1 MLVGEI
7 SFVAVQQL
15 SLTESTHRH
24 ALHGLFVRYGLLGR
38 MSERQ
43 GFNSQEFEPCKVRT
57 TWVSTHKTRSGL
69 LAHVGVDRLECGHQ
83 GSGDA
88 EHVPDE
94 PGVQHDLERGIRN
107 GVAKPD
113 PHV

>member
-1 MLVGEI
+1 MAEATSSLEI
-7 SFVAVQQL
+7 IVISEEMSIL
-15 SLTESTHRH
+15 KKSLQFKNTSLDANTLACHCWEIN
-24 ALHGLFVRYGLLGR
+24 F
-38 MSERQ
+38 
-43 GFNSQEFEPCKVRT
+43 RT

-69 LAHVGVDRLECGHQ
+69 LAHVAVDRLECGHQ

>member
-1 MLVGEI
+1 MDTPTSTKSLLKESVPRKVWTHKRSKQTI
-7 SFVAVQQL
+7 QRPNVQIN
-15 SLTESTHRH
+15 
-24 ALHGLFVRYGLLGR
+24 
-38 MSERQ
+38 
-43 GFNSQEFEPCKVRT
+43 NSIPDDM
-57 TWVSTHKTRSGL
+57 VSTHKTRSGL
-69 LAHVGVDRLECGHQ
+69 LAHVAVDRLECGHQ
-83 GSGDA
+83 WSGDA